1 MQLLENIRHYPMFVV
16 GAALFLAGGVFTT
29 IWAHRVQQY
38 AISWHERHPA
48 LARLNLF
55 RRRIYGSG
63 YLWEVRVCGFL
74 SLVAGA
80 LCCYVLFVGK

>member
-16 GAALFLAGGVFTT
+16 GALIFLAVGVLAT

-38 AISWHERHPA
+38 AISWHQRHPA

-55 RRRIYGSG
+55 RRRLYDPG
-63 YLWEVRVCGFL
+63 YIWEIRLCGII

-80 LCCYVLFVGK
+80 LCGYVLFAGK